1 MKKFSTD
8 SFIWAWLLLLVV
20 ANAWVMTQSVL
31 MIDSARDFSYALEIA
46 QGLKWPSMGPDFGG
60 FIHTGPIWFYLLAIP
75 LLSGSLWWGA
85 FFIGLLA
92 GLKFVLAYVLGREWV
107 NKKFGLLWSVC
118 LLIPGWHTINYF
130 VPGHINVIETCVL
143 AFLWILWRY
152 FKTLQPSWLLLS
164 GLMLAIGM
172 HAHVTALLL
181 GIFYL
186 PLLWQTKSHW
196 RLSHLAA
203 IFGLFLL
210 PFIPYLIVQITDGFS
225 DWQRWQALTQLADEM
240 KTGALVQSDTLISAW
255 LGNLI
260 ALIVGGPQRLYGFV
274 VSIWPVGG
282 LLMLLISGSLLLL
295 IIGGWAYHAVH
306 NRNKMRVLLRV
317 LLIGI
322 VTLGLLL
329 AGITALRS
337 FTPFYMLLIL
347 APMTAAFWA
356 WLLSV
361 GGLIF
366 YRNLTMVL
374 LVLIMVLGVIPIA
387 AFQQATYDNQI
398 HLGPVMNVRQVPGD
412 KWQSNFETLDALTV
426 ADSQA
431 WAHLLCQG
439 QIQLHGPGALLM
451 DLLSALPMRVICPQ
465 MELLIGGQEQSGY
478 QQLFLMH
485 RSFWQTTSVTPDYW
499 LTPAW
504 GLTQNMVIHNDSP
517 ALLPV
522 SFDDYIHPPRSHR
535 EKQALQII
543 SKRVQS
549 SEGAV
554 IMISHLLPFYT
565 VTEVQEVTANGL
577 KAEKIMANIGNQ
589 MYDCPA
595 CKSGP
600 IEWQIKLRSND
611 PAAIDI
617 ITLAKP

>member
-1 MKKFSTD
+1 
-8 SFIWAWLLLLVV
+8 
-20 ANAWVMTQSVL
+20 
-31 MIDSARDFSYALEIA
+31 
-46 QGLKWPSMGPDFGG
+46 
-60 FIHTGPIWFYLLAIP
+60 
-75 LLSGSLWWGA
+75 
-85 FFIGLLA
+85 
-92 GLKFVLAYVLGREWV
+92 
-107 NKKFGLLWSVC
+107 
-118 LLIPGWHTINYF
+118 

-306 NRNKMRVLLRV
+306 NRNKMRVPLRV

-398 HLGPVMNVRQVPGD
+398 HLGPVM
-412 KWQSNFETLDALTV
+412 
-426 ADSQA
+426 
-431 WAHLLCQG
+431 
-439 QIQLHGPGALLM
+439 
-451 DLLSALPMRVICPQ
+451 
-465 MELLIGGQEQSGY
+465 
-478 QQLFLMH
+478 
-485 RSFWQTTSVTPDYW
+485 
-499 LTPAW
+499 
-504 GLTQNMVIHNDSP
+504 
-517 ALLPV
+517 
-522 SFDDYIHPPRSHR
+522 
-535 EKQALQII
+535 
-543 SKRVQS
+543 
-549 SEGAV
+549 
-554 IMISHLLPFYT
+554 
-565 VTEVQEVTANGL
+565 
-577 KAEKIMANIGNQ
+577 
-589 MYDCPA
+589 
-595 CKSGP
+595 
-600 IEWQIKLRSND
+600 
-611 PAAIDI
+611 
-617 ITLAKP
+617 